1 MMPCGLPPEPN
12 DQELLA
18 YLDGEADS
26 QIEEHVARCPHCR
39 ERARQLARL
48 QGQLTA
54 RLYRAVCP
62 TTVELGEYHLG
73 LLAGERAAA
82 VARHL
87 AECPHCARETG
98 QLREYLDA
106 LAPSAEPTPLEQVQ
120 VLVARLVRHIAGSI
134 QPAPALAPAYAL
146 RGEEAGPLL
155 YQAGDVQVSITVE
168 ADAARPGRRLLL
180 GFVIGMAT
188 ADLEACLSQ
197 EDRPVATVPVD
208 ELGNL
213 AVPDL
218 APGTYHLILRGPT
231 IEVHI
236 PELEVG

>member
-1 MMPCGLPPEPN
+1 MACELPPEPN

-18 YLDGEADS
+18 YLDGEAGP
-26 QIEEHVARCPHCR
+26 QVEEHIARCAHCR

-48 QGQLTA
+48 QGRLTA

-73 LLAGERAAA
+73 LLPGERAAA

-87 AECPHCARETG
+87 AECPHCARETA
-98 QLREYLDA
+98 QLREYLGA
-106 LAPSAEPTPLEQVQ
+106 LVPHPEPTPLEQVQ
-120 VLVARLVRHIAGSI
+120 VLVAQLVRRIEESI
-134 QPAPALAPAYAL
+134 QPAPPALAPAYAL
-146 RGEEAGPLL
+146 RGEGAGPLL
-155 YQAGDVQVSITVE
+155 YQAGDVQISIEVQ
-168 ADAARPGRRLLL
+168 ADAAHPGRRLLL
-180 GFVIGMAT
+180 GFAIGIEI
-188 ADLEACLSQ
+188 ADLEACLAQ
-197 EDRPVATVPVD
+197 EEQPVATVPVD

-213 AVPDL
+213 AVPNL

-231 IEVHI
+231 IEVHV